1 MRDLAWLEKKYWL
14 AYARE
19 SRLSFSSLKK
29 LVRKFGSLAD
39 SWDRVGDLNKLG
51 LSSEQA
57 KLVKQAWQSDHLKQL
72 NLLKKTNIQ
81 SVVIIEDQYPE
92 ALETIYDPPVCLY
105 YHGQLPKPDQLCLAS
120 VGTRKASNYGKR
132 VVMELIKP
140 VAKKG
145 VDIISG
151 LAYGIDKYSHEA
163 ALAVRGQTIA
173 VLGGGI
179 SEDIIYPKAHLN
191 LVKQIINNKGAV
203 LSQYWPFDRPSKR
216 QFVARN
222 RIIAGLSAAT
232 LVVEAPERSGALIT
246 ADFAEQDN
254 RIVMAVPGNLGQNNS
269 LGCNELIKQGAL
281 PITNY
286 QDIFLALGL
295 N

>member
-1 MRDLAWLEKKYWL
+1 MRDLTWSEKKYWL

-19 SRLSFSSLKK
+19 NRLSFNSLKK
-29 LVRKFGSLAD
+29 LVKKFGSLAD
-39 SWDRVGDLNKLG
+39 SWERVGDLSKLG
-51 LSSEQA
+51 LNNEQG
-57 KLVKQAWQSDHLKQL
+57 KLIKQVWQSNYLKEIDQ
-72 NLLKKTNIQ
+72 LKKTNIQ
-81 SVVIIEDQYPE
+81 SVVIIENQYPE
-92 ALETIYDPPVCLY
+92 ALRTIYDPPISLY
-105 YHGQLPKPDQLCLAS
+105 YQGQLPKLDQLCLAS

-132 VVMELIKP
+132 VTMELIKP

-145 VDIISG
+145 VNIISG

-163 ALAVRGQTIA
+163 ALAVKGQTIA

-179 SEDIIYPKAHLN
+179 ADEVVYPRVHLS
-191 LVKQIINNKGAV
+191 LIKQILSNKGAV
-203 LSQYWPFDRPSKR
+203 LSQYWPFDKPKKR

-222 RIIAGLSAAT
+222 RIIAGLAAAT
-232 LVVEAPERSGALIT
+232 LVIEAPERSGALIT
-246 ADFAEQDN
+246 ADFAEQDS
-254 RIVMAVPGNLGQNNS
+254 RIVMAVPGNLDQNNS
-269 LGCNELIKQGAL
+269 KGCNELIKQGAL